1 MNRHDTELDLKVT
14 NSQKEEGNY
23 FKRTP
28 IRHVEN
34 FCKSE
39 SLLISHFR
47 LAINLF

>member
-28 IRHVEN
+28 IRHVEH
-34 FCKSE
+34 FCKLE
-39 SLLISHFR
+39 LISHFR